1 MSTPTWQV
9 LLIGGA
15 SGVGKTSISY
25 RLAQHYRIGITEV
38 DDFQVILERMTSPE
52 QYPVLHFW
60 RAHPE
65 ETRRMDEDQQLDVM
79 LRYSTVVCDALELV
93 VANHLQS
100 ATPLVL
106 EGDFILPALAAR
118 PFYAGTAAD
127 GLVRALFVYEQDEA
141 QISDNYGRREGR
153 PQPRRARASWR
164 HSEWLR
170 QEADRLGVPTLPARP
185 WDTTFARALALL
197 GESCS
202 F

>member
-1 MSTPTWQV
+1 MSTLPWQV

-60 RAHPE
+60 RMHPE
-65 ETRRMDEDQQLDVM
+65 EARRMDEDQQLDVM
-79 LRYSTVVCDALELV
+79 LRYSAVVSDALELV
-93 VANHLQS
+93 IANHIES
-100 ATPLVL
+100 RTPIVL
-106 EGDFILPALAAR
+106 EGDFILPALAAL
-118 PFYAGTAAD
+118 PSYAGVAAD
-127 GLVRALFVYEQDEA
+127 GLVRALFVYEQDED
-141 QISDNYGRREGR
+141 QIADNYQRREGKR
-153 PQPRRARASWR
+153 QPKRARGSWR

-170 QEADRLGVPTLPARP
+170 EEAARLGVPVLPARP

-197 GESCS
+197 GEEYGS
-202 F
+202 